1 MNEQIFA
8 LLVQTQ
14 RSLNVAL
21 KLALHGT
28 GIQTRHVRS
37 CAEARQVLVGRACGF
52 ADRLPRPHV
61 IFTDSTLPDGTWAD
75 IVSLADQCPRPLN
88 VVVVSPELDVD
99 LYLKVLEGGVFDF
112 IVPPF
117 AGADLLHIVNGI
129 AWKGLGQERPPTS
142 GRAAA

>member
-1 MNEQIFA
+1 MNEEIFA

-21 KLALHGT
+21 KLALHDT

-37 CAEARQVLVGRACGF
+37 CAEARQLLA
-52 ADRLPRPHV
+52 RLPRPHV
-61 IFTDSTLPDGTWAD
+61 IFADSRLPDGTWAD
-75 IVSLADQCPRPLN
+75 IVSLADKCPSPLN

-99 LYLKVLEGGVFDF
+99 LYLKALEGGAFDF

-117 AGADLLHIVNGI
+117 AGADLLHIVNCI
-129 AWKGLGQERPPTS
+129 AWKGLTQECLPTS

>member
-1 MNEQIFA
+1 MNEEIFA

-21 KLALHGT
+21 KLALHDT

-37 CAEARQVLVGRACGF
+37 CAEARQLLA
-52 ADRLPRPHV
+52 RLPRPHV
-61 IFTDSTLPDGTWAD
+61 IFADSRLPDGTWAD
-75 IVSLADQCPRPLN
+75 IVSLADECPRSLN

-99 LYLKVLEGGVFDF
+99 LYVKVLEGGAFDF

-117 AGADLLHIVNGI
+117 AGADLLHIVNCI
-129 AWKGLGQERPPTS
+129 AWKGLTQECLPTS

>member
-1 MNEQIFA
+1 MNEEIFA

-14 RSLNVAL
+14 QSLNVAL

-37 CAEARQVLVGRACGF
+37 CAEARQVLA
-52 ADRLPRPHV
+52 RLPRPRV
-61 IFTDSTLPDGTWAD
+61 IFTDSRLPDGTWAD
-75 IVSLADQCPRPLN
+75 IVRLADQCPRPLN
-88 VVVVSPELDVD
+88 VVVVSPELDID
-99 LYLKVLEGGVFDF
+99 LYIKVLEGGIFDF

>member
-37 CAEARQVLVGRACGF
+37 CAEARQVLA
-52 ADRLPRPHV
+52 RLPCPHV

-88 VVVVSPELDVD
+88 VVVASPELDVD

-117 AGADLLHIVNGI
+117 AGADLLHIVNCI
-129 AWKGLGQERPPTS
+129 AWKGLTQERPPAS
-142 GRAAA
+142 GRVAA

>member
-37 CAEARQVLVGRACGF
+37 CAEARQLLA
-52 ADRLPRPHV
+52 RLPRPHV
-61 IFTDSTLPDGTWAD
+61 IFADSRLPDGTWAD

-99 LYLKVLEGGVFDF
+99 LYLKALEGGAFDF

-117 AGADLLHIVNGI
+117 AGADLLHIVNCI
-129 AWKGLGQERPPTS
+129 AWKGLTQERPPAS
-142 GRAAA
+142 GRVAA

>member
-37 CAEARQVLVGRACGF
+37 CAEARQVLAQS
-52 ADRLPRPHV
+52 PRSHV
-61 IFTDSTLPDGTWAD
+61 IFADSTLPDGTWAD
-75 IVSLADQCPRPLN
+75 IVSLADECPRPLN

-99 LYLKVLEGGVFDF
+99 LYVKVLEGGAFDF

-117 AGADLLHIVNGI
+117 TGADLLHIVNCIG
-129 AWKGLGQERPPTS
+129 WKGLTQECPPTS

>member
-1 MNEQIFA
+1 MNEEIFA

-14 RSLNVAL
+14 QSLNVAL

-37 CAEARQVLVGRACGF
+37 CAEARQVLA
-52 ADRLPRPHV
+52 RPPQLHV
-61 IFTDSTLPDGTWAD
+61 IFADSTLPDGTWAD
-75 IVSLADQCPRPLN
+75 IVSLADQCPRPLH

-129 AWKGLGQERPPTS
+129 AWKGLTQERPPAS
-142 GRAAA
+142 GRVAA